1 MTDANRNLLLRLA
14 SAAVLVPLLIVGI
27 AWPRPLPLEVAVHVA
42 VALALG
48 ELYWMVLRGDPVW
61 MRVCGVAL
69 GLLVS
74 LTMAW
79 CKAPGALLGALIIAT
94 LGAAILHLVCFGELQ
109 TAGARTGLMVFGF
122 LYVPVLLTPLSLM
135 RRLPDGSD
143 WVFLTL
149 TLTFFC
155 DTGAYAFGR
164 MFGKHKLYPAV
175 SPKKTLEGAAGGL
188 LFAFGAGALA
198 QLWYMPQLGWVNA
211 IEVTVPGAALSMA
224 GDLVESLIKRSEGIK
239 DSGKLLPGHGGL
251 LDRIDALLFSTPYV
265 YLYAAYLFGRGPLS

>member
-1 MTDANRNLLLRLA
+1 MTDANRNLVLRVA
-14 SAAVLVPLLIVGI
+14 SAAVLAPALIVGI
-27 AWPRPLPLEVAVHVA
+27 AWPTPLPLEIVVHIA

-79 CKAPGALLGALIIAT
+79 CKSPGGLIGALVIAT
-94 LGAAILHLVCFGELQ
+94 LGAAILHLVRFGELQ
-109 TAGARTGLMVFGF
+109 TSGSRTGQMVFGF
-122 LYVPVLLTPLSLM
+122 LYIPLLLTPLTLL
-135 RRLPDGSD
+135 RRMPNGSD

-188 LFAFGAGALA
+188 LFAFVAGALA
-198 QLWYMPQLGWVNA
+198 HLWYMPQLSWRSAVV
-211 IEVTVPGAALSMA
+211 VTVPGAALSMA
-224 GDLVESLIKRSEGIK
+224 GDLVESLIKRAEGVK

-265 YLYAAYLFGRGPLS
+265 YLFAAHLFGHGPFA